1 MKATIYNK
9 TGKEAGT
16 LELPKE
22 LFEVKWNP
30 DLVHQV
36 SISMDAN
43 ARTPIAHTKNRGD
56 VRGGGRKPWRQKG
69 TGQARH
75 GSRRSP
81 IWKGGGVTFGPIN
94 QRDYTTKI
102 NKKMRTKA
110 LLSLLSYKAKA
121 GSILFVD
128 SINMA
133 TPKTAEARN
142 IIGKLSTI
150 QGFEKL
156 ETKKKNSALFAFGT
170 KNEVLDKSFRN
181 ISNIS
186 IDEVRNLN
194 VSDILKHKYLVVT
207 EPENVIAFLK
217 SKIASEKEKS
227 AVKKTKK

>member
-1 MKATIYNK
+1 MKTTIYNK

-16 LELPKE
+16 LDLPKDI
-22 LFEVKWNP
+22 FEAKWNP

-36 SISMDAN
+36 SIAMDSN

-56 VRGGGRKPWRQKG
+56 VRGGGKKPWRQKG

-110 LLSLLSYKAKA
+110 LFSLLSYKAKA
-121 GSILFVD
+121 GTILFVD
-128 SINMA
+128 SINLY
-133 TPKTAEARN
+133 TPKTSEAKN
-142 IIGKLSTI
+142 IINKLATI
-150 QGFEKL
+150 KGFEKL
-156 ETKKKNSALFAFGT
+156 ETKKKNAALFAFGT

-186 IDEVRNLN
+186 IDEMRNLN
-194 VSDILKHKYLVVT
+194 VSDILRYKYLIVT
-207 EPENVIAFLK
+207 EPENTISFLK
-217 SKIASEKEKS
+217 SKISKENKT
-227 AVKKTKK
+227 VKKNKK